1 MIFKAPEPKSDLQH
15 ENEAEQKK
23 LQNEDRK
30 KQDQKLIDDLLEAIV
45 PHRKIEE
52 MKFNR
57 IGTYNPDKHG
67 SRPLKVRFDSKQI
80 QKEVME
86 NARRLQNADGHL
98 KGLSLCYDMTDTERN
113 HAKDLTKEAKEK
125 TKNFP
130 GYIFKVRGPP
140 GKMEIVRYQK
150 KER

>member
-1 MIFKAPEPKSDLQH
+1 MQKIKTNKSELQH

-30 KQDQKLIDDLLEAIV
+30 KQDRKLIEELLEAIV
-45 PHRKIEE
+45 PHRKFDDL
-52 MKFNR
+52 KFNR
-57 IGTYNPDKHG
+57 IGTFNSDKPG
-67 SRPLKVRFDSKQI
+67 SRPLKVCFDSNQV

-86 NARRLQNADGHL
+86 NARKLQNADGHL

-113 HAKDLTKEAKEK
+113 HAKNLAKEAKEK

-150 KER
+150 KDR